1 MLILYAEYALMRK
14 LILSVCLLL
23 LVAATGRAQTF
34 TEWQDQHINSIN
46 RLPMHS
52 TFLADE
58 AQVIPLNGEWH
69 FNWVRSANQRP
80 VDFWKTDYVELAWSR
95 MQIPG
100 LWELNGYGDPV
111 YVNIG
116 YPWNGRYKS
125 TPPVPPT
132 ENNHVGSYRRFFQI
146 PADWKGKQAIIHFGS
161 VTSCIY
167 LWVNGKFVGYSEDS
181 KLECEFDITEFLLP
195 GKRNLIA
202 FQVFRWCDGTY
213 LEDQD
218 FFRFSGVARD
228 CYLYTRPVKHVED
241 VSITPDLDANYRD
254 GTLSVNLTVSDYR
267 RTRVEMHLYDAE
279 GREVADPVRATGS
292 FVAGRFYVPN
302 PRKWSAED
310 PYLYRLDVQLL
321 DGKTPLQTLHFNT
334 GFRKVE
340 IKGSD
345 LLVNGQRVLIK
356 GANRHELDPDGGY
369 VLSHERMEQ
378 DIQIMKQLNINAVRT
393 CHYPDDPYW
402 YELCDQYGIYMVA
415 EANIESHGMGYG
427 PETLAQD
434 TSFLTAHVERNERHV
449 RRNFNHPAII
459 IWSLG
464 NEAGYGPNFEAAYNV
479 VRATDPSR
487 PIQYE
492 RAGYDGMTDIFCPM
506 YASQEY
512 SRKYSENPERTKPMI
527 QCEYAHA
534 MGNSEGGFKEYWE
547 LIRTMPK
554 LQGGFIWDFVDQSI
568 HWRNNRGKTYYAYG
582 GDFNHTD
589 PSDQNFCDNGL
600 ISPDRKFNPHAYEV
614 QYFYQDIWSEL
625 TAPGQVEIYNEY
637 FFRDLSN
644 RALRWELLR
653 NGEPQAGGIIDDV
666 NVGPHGRRTISVPY
680 GDIDGTAEWLLNLN
694 YFLTESEGLLE
705 KDFVVA
711 RQQIPLNDFRWTM
724 DPLRSTR
731 RPKINSNAAH
741 QFTVS
746 SPVQNGIYEITF
758 SVDDG
763 SIVRYKV
770 HNMDL
775 LKSGETIRPNF
786 WRAPTDNDFG
796 ADLQKKFARWRKPK
810 LYYYSIAQFDRNN
823 LQVITIDY
831 KLEGTD
837 ALVRMEYR
845 IDDQGALEVTETL
858 IPGKDRSLPG
868 FFRFGVQIPMP
879 RSFENLEFYGRGPFE
894 NYQDRNSASFLGVWR
909 QTVTEQFYP
918 YIRPQE
924 TGTKTDLR
932 WLRITNQQGHGLE
945 IRAEEPFS
953 ASALHYR
960 IETLDDG
967 EYKHNRH
974 SELLKEDDV
983 TNLLLD
989 WRQMGVG
996 CINSWSETPLPEHM
1010 LPYGDYRFHF
1020 ILRPI

>member
-1 MLILYAEYALMRK
+1 MKLAALLI
-14 LILSVCLLL
+14 SLL
-23 LVAATGRAQTF
+23 AAGVVP
-34 TEWQDQHINSIN
+34 WQDPAVNEIN
-46 RLPMHS
+46 RYPMRA
-52 TFLADE
+52 TFETGAPTVSLH
-58 AQVIPLNGEWH
+58 GEWDFS
-69 FNWVRSANQRP
+69 FNGGPARKMP
-80 VDFWKTDYVELAWSR
+80 V
-95 MQIPG
+95 PG
-100 LWELNGYGDPV
+100 MWELNGCGDPI

-116 YPWNGRYKS
+116 YAWRGHYKN
-125 TPPVPPT
+125 TPGKAPEEHNYSGVYTRKVAVPA
-132 ENNHVGSYRRFFQI
+132 E
-146 PADWKGKQAIIHFGS
+146 WKGQDIFLSIGS
-161 VTSCIY
+161 VTSCVSVK
-167 LWVNGKFVGYSEDS
+167 VNGKEVGYSEDS
-181 KLECEFDITEFLLP
+181 KLAATFDITRFVKP
-195 GKRNLIA
+195 GAEAEIGLTVR
-202 FQVFRWCDGTY
+202 RWCDGSY

-218 FFRFSGVARD
+218 FWRFTGIARQTF
-228 CYLYTRPVKHVED
+228 LYARPKARVED
-241 VSITPDLDANYRD
+241 IRINAEAD
-254 GTLSVNLTVSDYR
+254 GSY
-267 RTRVEMHLYDAE
+267 E
-279 GREVADPVRATGS
+279 VRAS
-292 FVAGRFYVPN
+292 FTKGVKSARYYIDGKEVPAKGKYAS
-302 PRKWSAED
+302 PKLWTAET
-310 PYLYRLDVQLL
+310 PNLYRLAVEAL
-321 DGKTPLQTLHFNT
+321 DRKGNVLEKAELDF
-334 GFRKVE
+334 GFRTVQIRGKQ
-340 IKGSD
+340 
-345 LLVNGQRVLIK
+345 LLVNGKPILIK
-356 GANRHELDPDGGY
+356 GADRHEMSAAGGY
-369 VLSHERMEQ
+369 VVSVEEMIR
-378 DIQIMKQLNINAVRT
+378 DIRIMKQLNINAVRT
-393 CHYPDDPYW
+393 SHYPNDPRW
-402 YELCDQYGIYMVA
+402 LSLCDRYGLYVVD

-434 TSFLTAHVERNERHV
+434 TSFLQAHVERNERHV

-492 RAGYDGMTDIFCPM
+492 RAGYEGMTDIFCPM
-506 YASQEY
+506 YASQDY
-512 SRKYSENPERTKPMI
+512 SKRYSENPERTKPMI

-534 MGNSEGGFKEYWE
+534 MGNSEGGFKEYWD

-568 HWRNNRGKTYYAYG
+568 HWKNNRGKTYYAYG
-582 GDFNHTD
+582 GDFNHSD

-625 TAPGQVEIYNEY
+625 KAPGQVEIYNEY

-653 NGEPQAGGIIDDV
+653 NGEPQASGVVEDV
-666 NVGPHGRRTISVPY
+666 NVAPHERRTVSVPY
-680 GDIDGTAEWLLNLN
+680 GDIDGSAEWLLNLS
-694 YFLTESEGLLE
+694 YFLKESEGLLE

-711 RQQIPLNDFRWTM
+711 RQQIPLNEYVWTM
-724 DPLRSTR
+724 QPLRSTK
-731 RPKINSNAAH
+731 RPRINSNAAH
-741 QFTVS
+741 QFTVT
-746 SPVQNGIYEITF
+746 SPVSSSLYEITF

-763 SIVRYKV
+763 SILRYKV
-770 HNMDL
+770 GNMDL

-796 ADLQKKFARWRKPK
+796 ADLQKKFAKWRKPR
-810 LYYYSIAQFDRNN
+810 LYYYSITQFDRNN
-823 LQVITIDY
+823 LQVITIEY
-831 KLEGTD
+831 KLEETD
-837 ALVRMEYR
+837 ATVRMEYR
-845 IDDQGALEVTETL
+845 IDEQGAMEITETL

-868 FFRFGVQIPMP
+868 FFRYGVQIPMP
-879 RSFENLEFYGRGPFE
+879 HSFENLEFYGRGPFE
-894 NYQDRNSASFLGVWR
+894 NYQDRNTASFLGVWR

-932 WLRITNQQGHGLE
+932 WLRITNNQGHGLE

-967 EYKHNRH
+967 EFKHNRH
-974 SELLKEDDV
+974 SEFLKEDDV

-996 CINSWSETPLPEHM
+996 CINSWGETPLPQHM
-1010 LPYGDYRFHF
+1010 LPYGEYRFHF

>member
-1 MLILYAEYALMRK
+1 MRK
-14 LILSVCLLL
+14 LFLSACLLL

-58 AQVIPLNGEWH
+58 AQMIPLSGEWH

-80 VDFWKTDYVELAWSR
+80 TDFWKPDYVEMAWSR
-95 MQIPG
+95 MQVPG

-116 YPWNGRYKS
+116 YAWNSRYKN

-146 PADWKGKQAIIHFGS
+146 PAEWKGKQAIIHFGS

-181 KLECEFDITEFLLP
+181 KLECEFDVTEYLQP

-202 FQVFRWCDGTY
+202 FQVFRWCDGSY

-228 CYLYTRPVKHVED
+228 CYLYTRPVKHIQD
-241 VSITPDLDANYRD
+241 VSITPDLDAAYRD
-254 GTLSVNLTVSDYR
+254 GTLSVNMTVSEYK
-267 RTRVEMHLYDAE
+267 RTRVEMRLFDAQ
-279 GREVADPVRATGS
+279 GKEVADPVQATGS
-292 FVAGRFYVPN
+292 FVAGRFYVQN
-302 PRKWSAED
+302 PHKWSAEE
-310 PYLYRLDVQLL
+310 PYLYRLDVKLF
-321 DGKTPLQTLHFNT
+321 DGKTLLETMHFNT

-345 LLVNGQRVLIK
+345 LLVNGKRILIK

-369 VLSHERMEQ
+369 VMSRERMEQ
-378 DIQIMKQLNINAVRT
+378 DIRIMKQMNINAVRT

-402 YELCDQYGIYMVA
+402 YDLCDRYGIYMVA
-415 EANIESHGMGYG
+415 EANIESHGIGYG

-434 TSFLTAHVERNERHV
+434 TSFLQAHVERNERHV

-492 RAGYDGMTDIFCPM
+492 RAGYEGMTDIFCPM
-506 YASQEY
+506 YASQDY
-512 SRKYSENPERTKPMI
+512 SKRYSENPERTKPMI

-534 MGNSEGGFKEYWE
+534 MGNSEGGFKEYWD

-568 HWRNNRGKTYYAYG
+568 HWKNNRGKTYYAYG
-582 GDFNHTD
+582 GDFNHSD

-625 TAPGQVEIYNEY
+625 KAPGQVEIYNEY

-653 NGEPQAGGIIDDV
+653 NGEPQASGVVEDV
-666 NVGPHGRRTISVPY
+666 NVAPHERRTVSVPY
-680 GDIDGTAEWLLNLN
+680 GDIDGSAEWLLNLS
-694 YFLTESEGLLE
+694 YFLKESEGLLE

-711 RQQIPLNDFRWTM
+711 RQQIPLNEYVWTM
-724 DPLRSTR
+724 QPLRSTK
-731 RPKINSNAAH
+731 RPRINSNAAH
-741 QFTVS
+741 QFTVT
-746 SPVQNGIYEITF
+746 SPVSSSLYEITF

-763 SIVRYKV
+763 SILRYKV
-770 HNMDL
+770 GNMDL

-796 ADLQKKFARWRKPK
+796 ADLQKKFAKWRKPR
-810 LYYYSIAQFDRNN
+810 LYYYSITQFDRNN
-823 LQVITIDY
+823 LQVITIEY
-831 KLEGTD
+831 KLEETD
-837 ALVRMEYR
+837 ATVRMEYR
-845 IDDQGALEVTETL
+845 IDEQGAMEITETL

-868 FFRFGVQIPMP
+868 FFRYGVQIPMP
-879 RSFENLEFYGRGPFE
+879 HSFENLEFYGRGPFE
-894 NYQDRNSASFLGVWR
+894 NYQDRNTASFLGVWR

-932 WLRITNQQGHGLE
+932 WLRITNNQGHGLE

-967 EYKHNRH
+967 EFKHNRH
-974 SELLKEDDV
+974 SEFLKEDDV

-996 CINSWSETPLPEHM
+996 CINSWSETPLPQHM
-1010 LPYGDYRFHF
+1010 LPYGEYRFHF